1 MTNKG
6 YIKMSLLS
14 ALEILELVEQ
24 GVIENV
30 REGAINYRADINA
43 TSIDLY
49 LGRDFLLEEI
59 VDPENNIV
67 NLANRERPKMFEV
80 KDTVILKP
88 NQFCLGTTV
97 ERFHLPD
104 NISAQYMLKSSHARA
119 GLEHSLAG
127 WCDASWHNSTLTLEL
142 KNNLEHHKL
151 QLTAGMPIGQ
161 MIFFRHKIVPKEFL
175 YRNKGRY
182 NNDETVKQ
190 LKD

>member
-1 MTNKG
+1 
-6 YIKMSLLS
+6 MSLLS
-14 ALEILELVEQ
+14 ALEILELIEQ

-43 TSIDLY
+43 TSIDIH
-49 LGRDFLLEEI
+49 LGNDFLLEEPD
-59 VDPENNIV
+59 VPEFNIID
-67 NLANRERPKMFEV
+67 LSKRERPLMSEAINS
-80 KDTVILKP
+80 VILKP
-88 NQFCLGTTV
+88 GQFCLGNSIEV
-97 ERFHLPD
+97 FHLPD

-142 KNNLEHHKL
+142 KNNLEYHQLKL
-151 QLTAGMPIGQ
+151 VSGMPIGQ